1 MKIFKNH
8 LKSTLFIPTL
18 YQWIERTNQMFLWN
32 KVKQWNQVWIAS
44 LKLQENNAQTTL
56 CQKPFSFFFAVA
68 KLFAHAK
75 FKLQPVIN
83 YALLIHYCFRFFN
96 LYVGHYNNKI
106 PVWWRRQIKD
116 KKNIDGHDLI
126 VPVCRC
132 ACICLVNSG
141 FKLHLEFTSRSRFLP
156 IHDEEKGKDQ

>member
-1 MKIFKNH
+1 M
-8 LKSTLFIPTL
+8 
-18 YQWIERTNQMFLWN
+18 
-32 KVKQWNQVWIAS
+32 
-44 LKLQENNAQTTL
+44 QENNAQTTL

-156 IHDEEKGKDQ
+156 IHDEEKREGSIKHHIDINKTKQRKEIIIKSQKEDNQVQ